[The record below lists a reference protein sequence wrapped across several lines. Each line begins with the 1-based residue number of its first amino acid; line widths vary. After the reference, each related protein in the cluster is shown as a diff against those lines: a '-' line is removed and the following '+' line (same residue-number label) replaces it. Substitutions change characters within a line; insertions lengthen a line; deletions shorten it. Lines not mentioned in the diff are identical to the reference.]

1 MIAAWV
7 LMKVVVALGRMLCRR
22 FLRSRVTLC
31 LCVRSQPTTD
41 SAVSATSNTVMS
53 ATARVLLRLFQLR
66 RSLRR
71 SVSIQTI
78 TPAAATCC

>member
-1 MIAAWV
+1 MAV
-7 LMKVVVALGRMLCRR
+7 
-22 FLRSRVTLC
+22 LRSRVTLC
-31 LCVRSQPTTD
+31 LWVRCDHRTD
-41 SAVSATSNTVMS
+41 SVVDVMGNTLTRVSARVVP
-53 ATARVLLRLFQLR
+53 ARFQLC

>member
-1 MIAAWV
+1 MQV
-7 LMKVVVALGRMLCRR
+7 LYHTKSCSSTAIQVGSQLTTVRWGHFDHSLGADEGCGGLRKDALM
-22 FLRSRVTLC
+22 RVS
-31 LCVRSQPTTD
+31 VR
-41 SAVSATSNTVMS
+41 VF
-53 ATARVLLRLFQLR
+53 LRLFQLR